1 MTEKLYLDDAYI
13 VSFRAQVVS
22 TAPTGQGGGT
32 VVLDR
37 SGFFPESG
45 GQTSDQG
52 SIGPLRVVDVQETA
66 DGSVQHVVEGS
77 LASAGVASGDTIEC
91 CVDWRRR
98 FDHMQQHTG
107 QHVLSRAFIATSKL
121 DTVSF
126 HMGEESC
133 TIDLLGAGIN
143 DEAVSRAED
152 LANAIVTENRPVRV
166 RTVPVDELDG
176 LGLRRSVPEGVTN
189 ARLVEVEGFD
199 VIPCC
204 GTHVR
209 QTGELGVIKVVKGE
223 KVRGTQRVYFKVG
236 GRAFGDFRAKHDI
249 LQALSARLTTSVG
262 DVPAKVEK
270 LVAEGQQSR
279 KDIKRLSQKL
289 AALEAAALAAAAR
302 ELGTYRLIA
311 HFFSEGDDGYLRLVS
326 AELRNQPRTV
336 VILGGGDGGVV
347 CGAADGVAVDFTQAV
362 VEPARA
368 AGGSG
373 GGKGTFAQLKLPQGV
388 DVRAFIEEA
397 AHRVQR
403 SLES

>member
-1 MTEKLYLDDAYI
+1 MTEKLYLDDAYT
-13 VSFRAQVVS
+13 VSFRARVVS
-22 TAPTGQGGGT
+22 TAPSGQEGGT

-37 SGFFPESG
+37 SHFYPESG

-52 SIGPLRVVDVQETA
+52 SIGPLRVVDVQEAA
-66 DGSVQHVVEGS
+66 DGSVQHRVEGT
-77 LASAGVASGDTIEC
+77 GVACGESIEC
-91 CVDWRRR
+91 RIDWHRR
-98 FDHMQQHTG
+98 FDHMQQHSG

-126 HMGEESC
+126 HMGEETC
-133 TIDLLGAGIN
+133 TIDLEGAGFD

-166 RTVPVDELDG
+166 RTVSVDELDG
-176 LGLRRSVPEGVTN
+176 LGLRRSVPEGVIS

-199 VIPCC
+199 IIPCC
-204 GTHVR
+204 GTHIR
-209 QTGELGVIKVVKGE
+209 QTGELGVIKVVRGE

-236 GRAFGDFRAKHDI
+236 GRAFGDFRVKHDI

-262 DVPAKVEK
+262 DIPARVEK
-270 LVAEGQQSR
+270 LVGEGQQTR

-289 AALEAAALAAAAR
+289 AALEAATLAGAAR
-302 ELGTYRLIA
+302 KVGDYRLIA

-336 VILGGGDGGVV
+336 VILGGRDGGVV

-373 GGKGTFAQLKLPQGV
+373 GGKGTFAQLKLPQGA

-397 AHRVQR
+397 AHRVQC